1 MGPFLPFLCIA
12 IGFSWAD
19 CSSIFISGPEMS
31 RIRLA
36 LVTVSTSIFLCAI
49 GLSFADHSLLAGAA
63 LVACGM
69 TIALALGRNLSS
81 FWSLLISVGGFAIY
95 LHGVID

>member
-1 MGPFLPFLCIA
+1 MAPFLPFLCIA

-19 CSSIFISGPEMS
+19 CASVFTANPGAS
-31 RIRLA
+31 RTRFA
-36 LVTVSTSIFLCAI
+36 LMTASTSIFLCAI
-49 GLSFADHSLLAGAA
+49 GLSFANHSLAAGSV

-69 TIALALGRNLSS
+69 AIALALGRNLSS
-81 FWSLLISVGGFAIY
+81 PLSLLISAGGFAVY